1 MRGREVPSLDR
12 QQLTFHPILQPASP
26 SGQDIS
32 LDRVFSPPSV
42 FEHTVAVVSNLL
54 LLQTVRDGI
63 FGESRSEGY
72 SPGSGISGSES

>member
-1 MRGREVPSLDR
+1 MGVRWSGEDEVTRGPLPSLDR
-12 QQLTFHPILQPASP
+12 QQLTFHPVLQPAPP

-32 LDRVFSPPSV
+32 PDRVFSPPSV

-63 FGESRSEGY
+63 
-72 SPGSGISGSES
+72 